1 MAAKPEPAAPKETP
15 EEAKVRIEKET
26 KAEVVARLD
35 HDWQTQITAGEKLIT
50 SIKENIFGDF
60 IASVRKIADISS
72 LRIGLKRESM
82 LHVLVRHKDTIEM
95 LKWLMKE
102 FPYLDFCMTNR
113 FDETP
118 LHEAVLANNTA
129 ALRLILM
136 HKTWQDRRSK
146 LLLRLDARGRSPLA
160 LALFLGRGH
169 CIFEI
174 LRFY

>member
-1 MAAKPEPAAPKETP
+1 M
-15 EEAKVRIEKET
+15 RIEKET
-26 KAEVVARLD
+26 KAEAVAKLD
-35 HDWQTQITAGEKLIT
+35 LDWQTQITAGEKLVT

-60 IASVRKIADISS
+60 IANVRKIADIGS
-72 LRIGLKRESM
+72 LRVGLVRETL
-82 LHVLVRHKDTIEM
+82 LHVLVRHKETIEM

-102 FPYLDFCMTNR
+102 FPYLDFCLANR

-136 HKTWQDRRSK
+136 HKTWQDRRSR
-146 LLLRLDARGRSPLA
+146 LLMRLDARGRSPLA